1 MEHGRRDERS
11 LSSSWGPGRQP
22 LRVFEGGIDGA
33 TSATSVPSLLAQG
46 LPPLSG
52 PTRTIGR
59 YALHGEIAA
68 GGMAAVHIGRLLGPV
83 GFARTVAIKRLHP
96 PLAKDPEFVAMF
108 LDEARLAARIR
119 HPNVV
124 STLDIVATEGELF
137 VVMEYVQGESLARL
151 MRVARTQKQAVPV
164 PIVAGI
170 MVGVLHGLHA
180 AHEARDEQGEPLR
193 IVHRDVSPHN
203 VLVGIDGAAHVI
215 DFGIAKA
222 RGRVQVT
229 RDGQIKGKLS
239 YMPPEQL
246 LGQGLDHRAD
256 VFAASIVFWEALTGR
271 RLFEGIDDGDIYA
284 RVLHGE
290 VEPPSVH
297 VPGLGGAIDSIVLR
311 GLARDRTNR
320 YPTAREMALAI
331 EAVMPLAPPSRVG
344 AWVESLAGEA
354 LTERME
360 QIADIEGGA
369 SDGPDESTPSS
380 INARPDAT
388 GADVRDARGEA
399 RHRSIPPGERTGP
412 THADDPRLRAVTRV
426 ENSSRLR
433 QPGQQATGVATADD
447 SLAAFAAIPQGSS
460 RRVLLAATA
469 AIIGLGVF
477 GALRL
482 RAHAG
487 EAAGPAP
494 TVAVVTRPAPNH
506 AAPTL
511 PMTPAAKLTEPPTVS
526 VQSLPPAPLAD
537 DNAPPSV
544 QPASKPALRPQKS
557 PAPQPATAPAAPRPR
572 VSTGAPEAS
581 PQEGTASL
589 APATAGS
596 VPSCDPPYWY
606 DADGNKRYYRH
617 CAGH

>member
-1 MEHGRRDERS
+1 M
-11 LSSSWGPGRQP
+11 
-22 LRVFEGGIDGA
+22 DGA
-33 TSATSVPSLLAQG
+33 THATSVPSLLAQG

-290 VEPPSVH
+290 VEPPSEH
-297 VPGLGGAIDSIVLR
+297 VPGLGSAVDSIVLR
-311 GLARDRTNR
+311 GLARDRANR

-360 QIADIEGGA
+360 QIADIEGGVA
-369 SDGPDESTPSS
+369 MAEQGDSTSSSMLGARQDLSDSRGR
-380 INARPDAT
+380 A
-388 GADVRDARGEA
+388 ARGEA
-399 RHRSIPPGERTGP
+399 RRRQLPPGERTGP
-412 THADDPRLRAVTRV
+412 TRADDPGMYGVTRV
-426 ENSSRLR
+426 DNAGRLS
-433 QPGQQATGVATADD
+433 QAEVAADVPAAED
-447 SLAAFAAIPQGSS
+447 SLAAVAGVHPSGS
-460 RRVLLAATA
+460 RRVLVLAAA
-469 AIIGLGVF
+469 SIIGLGVA
-477 GALRL
+477 GASWLRGHP
-482 RAHAG
+482 RQSVA
-487 EAAGPAP
+487 PAP
-494 TVAVVTRPAPNH
+494 TVDAVTQPAPTH
-506 AAPTL
+506 GVPTAPAAP
-511 PMTPAAKLTEPPTVS
+511 PKLDEPPTIS
-526 VQSLPPAPLAD
+526 VQSLPSAPVAD
-537 DNAPPSV
+537 DNGPAV
-544 QPASKPALRPQKS
+544 AQPAPRPPRSQKPLTPPPGAL
-557 PAPQPATAPAAPRPR
+557 AAPRPR
-572 VSTGAPEAS
+572 VSPASAEDAKLEATAAPAS
-581 PQEGTASL
+581 P
-589 APATAGS
+589 APAAT

>member
-1 MEHGRRDERS
+1 VEHGRRDERGF
-11 LSSSWGPGRQP
+11 SSSWGPGRQP

-46 LPPLSG
+46 LSPLSG

-137 VVMEYVQGESLARL
+137 VVMDHVQGESLARL
-151 MRVARTQKQAVPV
+151 MRVARTLQQPVPV
-164 PIVAGI
+164 PIVAAI

-203 VLVGIDGAAHVI
+203 VLVGIDGAAHLI

-222 RGRVQVT
+222 RGRIQVT

-256 VFAASIVFWEALTGR
+256 IFAAAIVFWEAITGR

-297 VPGLGGAIDSIVLR
+297 VPGLGTAVDSIVLR
-311 GLARDRTNR
+311 GLARDRTSR

-360 QIADIEGGA
+360 QIADIEGGTGA
-369 SDGPDESTPSS
+369 TEKGDSTPSS
-380 INARPDAT
+380 ILAARPD
-388 GADVRDARGEA
+388 GMRSDARRDG
-399 RHRSIPPGERTGP
+399 RPKSLPPGERTGP
-412 THADDPRLRAVTRV
+412 TRPDDARLSALTRI
-426 ENSSRLR
+426 ENGGRLR
-433 QPGQQATGVATADD
+433 QTASHAVEAGAPDD
-447 SLAAFAAIPQGSS
+447 SLAAVAGVPQGSS
-460 RRVLLAATA
+460 RRIVLLATTI
-469 AIIGLGVF
+469 IIGLVVF
-477 GALRL
+477 GAFRL
-482 RAHAG
+482 RARPWQS
-487 EAAGPAP
+487 AAPAP
-494 TVAVVTRPAPNH
+494 PVTVEAHPVTTRTGSTAP
-506 AAPTL
+506 
-511 PMTPAAKLTEPPTVS
+511 LTSPKSSEPPTFS
-526 VQSLPPAPLAD
+526 VQSLPA
-537 DNAPPSV
+537 APPVDDSAQAGA
-544 QPASKPALRPQKS
+544 QPASRPPRAQKAVTSPPPVQPRPRLS
-557 PAPQPATAPAAPRPR
+557 PAPSEEAIPEATTPVTPSPAATA
-572 VSTGAPEAS
+572 
-581 PQEGTASL
+581 
-589 APATAGS
+589 
-596 VPSCDPPYWY
+596 PSCDPPYWF

-617 CAGH
+617 CVGH

>member
-1 MEHGRRDERS
+1 
-11 LSSSWGPGRQP
+11 
-22 LRVFEGGIDGA
+22 
-33 TSATSVPSLLAQG
+33 
-46 LPPLSG
+46 
-52 PTRTIGR
+52 
-59 YALHGEIAA
+59 LHGEIAA

-151 MRVARTQKQAVPV
+151 MRVARTQKQAVPM

-203 VLVGIDGAAHVI
+203 VLVGIDGAAHLI

-290 VEPPSVH
+290 VEPPSMH
-297 VPGLGGAIDSIVLR
+297 VPGLGSAVDSIVLR
-311 GLARDRTNR
+311 GLARDRSNR

-360 QIADIEGGA
+360 QIADIEGGVEGSKPGA
-369 SDGPDESTPSS
+369 ATPS
-380 INARPDAT
+380 AQVP
-388 GADVRDARGEA
+388 RDASLTPA
-399 RHRSIPPGERTGP
+399 RRDPRTIPPGERTAP
-412 THADDPRLRAVTRV
+412 TRPDDPRLGAVTRV
-426 ENSSRLR
+426 DN
-433 QPGQQATGVATADD
+433 VARGRPASPAVSPTADD
-447 SLAAFAAIPQGSS
+447 SLAAVAGVPSRGS
-460 RRVLLAATA
+460 RRVILMAAA
-469 AIIGLGVF
+469 AVVALVVF
-477 GALRL
+477 GATRL
-482 RAHAG
+482 RARPWESASSARSVTADVHPQPPR
-487 EAAGPAP
+487 AALMAP
-494 TVAVVTRPAPNH
+494 S
-506 AAPTL
+506 AAPKH
-511 PMTPAAKLTEPPTVS
+511 PERVEQQEPPTVS
-526 VQSLPPAPLAD
+526 VQSLPPAHVAD
-537 DNAPPSV
+537 DNPPAVTAAP
-544 QPASKPALRPQKS
+544 SKPPRPQK
-557 PAPQPATAPAAPRPR
+557 APPPATSPRARAASSPPDEPTREPSPQSAPPPAA
-572 VSTGAPEAS
+572 
-581 PQEGTASL
+581 TA
-589 APATAGS
+589 
-596 VPSCDPPYWY
+596 PSCDPPYWY

-617 CAGH
+617 CVGR

>member
-1 MEHGRRDERS
+1 LEHGRRDERS

-22 LRVFEGGIDGA
+22 LRVFEGGTDGA

-52 PTRTIGR
+52 PTRTVGR

-83 GFARTVAIKRLHP
+83 GFARTIAIKRLHP

-151 MRVARTQKQAVPV
+151 MRIARAQQQAVPV
-164 PIVAGI
+164 PIVAAI

-203 VLVGIDGAAHVI
+203 VLVGIDGAAHLI

-290 VEPPSVH
+290 VEPPSMH
-297 VPGLGGAIDSIVLR
+297 VAGLSSAVDSIVLR
-311 GLARDRTNR
+311 GLARDRANR

-354 LTERME
+354 LTERKE
-360 QIADIEGGA
+360 QIADIEGG
-369 SDGPDESTPSS
+369 P
-380 INARPDAT
+380 T
-388 GADVRDARGEA
+388 GANPGESASSLRVSRDAGEAEARRRDARP
-399 RHRSIPPGERTGP
+399 RTIPPGERTAP
-412 THADDPRLRAVTRV
+412 TRPDDPRLHAVTRV
-426 ENSSRLR
+426 ENGSRGR
-433 QPGQQATGVATADD
+433 PTSQAVSPTPDD
-447 SLAAFAAIPQGSS
+447 SLAAVAGVPQGGS
-460 RRVLLAATA
+460 RRVLLIASA
-469 AIIGLGVF
+469 AIVGLAVF
-477 GALRL
+477 GAFRLGPRL
-482 RAHAG
+482 RQVAS
-487 EAAGPAP
+487 PAP
-494 TVAVVTRPAPNH
+494 TVAAEPQATQTHTASAIPS
-506 AAPTL
+506 AAPKS
-511 PMTPAAKLTEPPTVS
+511 PEPPTVS
-526 VQSLPPAPLAD
+526 VQSLPAAPVSDESGPAIAQPGSKSPRLQKGPVPLPAPG
-537 DNAPPSV
+537 PPRARTSL
-544 QPASKPALRPQKS
+544 PALDET
-557 PAPQPATAPAAPRPR
+557 APEATPPTTAAPAA
-572 VSTGAPEAS
+572 
-581 PQEGTASL
+581 TA
-589 APATAGS
+589 
-596 VPSCDPPYWY
+596 PSCDPPFWY
-606 DADGNKRYYRH
+606 DAEGNKRYYRH
-617 CAGH
+617 CVGH

>member
-1 MEHGRRDERS
+1 VEHGRRDERGF
-11 LSSSWGPGRQP
+11 SSSWGPGRQP
-22 LRVFEGGIDGA
+22 LRVLEGGIDGA

-137 VVMEYVQGESLARL
+137 VVMDYVQGESLARL
-151 MRVARTQKQAVPV
+151 MRVARTQQQPVPV
-164 PIVAGI
+164 PIVAAI

-203 VLVGIDGAAHVI
+203 ILVGIDGAAHLI

-256 VFAASIVFWEALTGR
+256 VFAAAIVFWEALTGR

-290 VEPPSVH
+290 VEPPSVY
-297 VPGLGGAIDSIVLR
+297 VPGLGTAVDSIVLR
-311 GLARDRTNR
+311 GLARDRTSR

-360 QIADIEGGA
+360 QIADIEGGTGA
-369 SDGPDESTPSS
+369 TEKGHSTPSS
-380 INARPDAT
+380 ILAARPD
-388 GADVRDARGEA
+388 GRPK
-399 RHRSIPPGERTGP
+399 SLPPGERTGP
-412 THADDPRLRAVTRV
+412 TRPDDARLGALTRV
-426 ENSSRLR
+426 ENGGRFR
-433 QPGQQATGVATADD
+433 QTASQAVQAGAPDD
-447 SLAAFAAIPQGSS
+447 SLAAVAGVPQGGS
-460 RRVLLAATA
+460 RRIVLLATA
-469 AIIGLGVF
+469 VIIGLAIF
-477 GALRL
+477 GAFRL
-482 RAHAG
+482 RTRPG
-487 EAAGPAP
+487 QSAAPAP
-494 TVAVVTRPAPNH
+494 SVTVEAHPVTTRTGPIAPSTS
-506 AAPTL
+506 P
-511 PMTPAAKLTEPPTVS
+511 KSSEPPTFS
-526 VQSLPPAPLAD
+526 VQSLPAAPPAD
-537 DNAPPSV
+537 DSAPTGT
-544 QPASKPALRPQKS
+544 QLASRPPRAQKS
-557 PAPQPATAPAAPRPR
+557 LTPPPPVQSRPRPSPGPSEEATPEATAPVTPSPAA
-572 VSTGAPEAS
+572 
-581 PQEGTASL
+581 TAS
-589 APATAGS
+589 
-596 VPSCDPPYWY
+596 SCDPPYWY

-617 CAGH
+617 CVGH

>member
-1 MEHGRRDERS
+1 MEHGRRDERTF
-11 LSSSWGPGRQP
+11 SSSWGPGRQP
-22 LRVFEGGIDGA
+22 LRVLEGGIDGA
-33 TSATSVPSLLAQG
+33 PSATSVPSLLAQG
-46 LPPLSG
+46 LPSLSGSG

-137 VVMEYVQGESLARL
+137 VVMDYVQGESLARL
-151 MRVARTQKQAVPV
+151 MRIARTQQQAVPV
-164 PIVAGI
+164 PIVAAI

-256 VFAASIVFWEALTGR
+256 VFAASIVFWETLTGR
-271 RLFEGIDDGDIYA
+271 RLFEGVDDGDIYA

-290 VEPPSVH
+290 VEAPSVH
-297 VPGLGGAIDSIVLR
+297 VPGLGSAVDSIVLR
-311 GLARDRTNR
+311 GLARDRANR

-331 EAVMPLAPPSRVG
+331 EAAMPLAPPSRVG

-360 QIADIEGGA
+360 QIAGIEGGA
-369 SDGPDESTPSS
+369 PANEQGQSASSS
-380 INARPDAT
+380 IL
-388 GADVRDARGEA
+388 DARQDSSGGSA
-399 RHRSIPPGERTGP
+399 RRNPRPKTIPPGERTGP
-412 THADDPRLRAVTRV
+412 TRPDDPRLHAVTRIENVGGLRPV
-426 ENSSRLR
+426 EAVGL
-433 QPGQQATGVATADD
+433 AADD
-447 SLAAFAAIPQGSS
+447 SLGAVAGVPQGGS
-460 RRVLLAATA
+460 RRVLLMAAA
-469 AIIGLGVF
+469 AVVGLGVF

-482 RAHAG
+482 RAQQWPFAPFASFAPP
-487 EAAGPAP
+487 AASAALDAHQATIRAP
-494 TVAVVTRPAPNH
+494 TAP
-506 AAPTL
+506 PI
-511 PMTPAAKLTEPPTVS
+511 AAKSPEPPTVS
-526 VQSLPPAPLAD
+526 VQSLPSAPLAD
-537 DNAPPSV
+537 DNAPAGVQLPTKTQRSQRAPTSPPPSL
-544 QPASKPALRPQKS
+544 ARPHGS
-557 PAPQPATAPAAPRPR
+557 PGSADEAAPETTAPTAAPAA
-572 VSTGAPEAS
+572 
-581 PQEGTASL
+581 
-589 APATAGS
+589 S

-617 CAGH
+617 CVGR

>member
-1 MEHGRRDERS
+1 MEHGRRDERGF
-11 LSSSWGPGRQP
+11 SSSWGPGRQP
-22 LRVFEGGIDGA
+22 LRVLEGGIDGA
-33 TSATSVPSLLAQG
+33 TSASSVPSLLAQG

-137 VVMEYVQGESLARL
+137 VVMDYVQGESLARL
-151 MRVARTQKQAVPV
+151 MRVARTQQQPVPV

-203 VLVGIDGAAHVI
+203 VLVGIDGAAHLI

-222 RGRVQVT
+222 RGRIQVT

-256 VFAASIVFWEALTGR
+256 IFAASIVFWEALTGR

-290 VEPPSVH
+290 VEPPSAH
-297 VPGLGGAIDSIVLR
+297 VPGLGTAVDSIVLR
-311 GLARDRTNR
+311 GLARDRASR

-360 QIADIEGGA
+360 QIADIEGGTTA
-369 SDGPDESTPSS
+369 TEKGDATPSS
-380 INARPDAT
+380 ILSARPDASQS
-388 GADVRDARGEA
+388 DARREA
-399 RHRSIPPGERTGP
+399 RRKSLPPGERTGP
-412 THADDPRLRAVTRV
+412 TRPDDTRLNALTRI
-426 ENSSRLR
+426 ENGARLR
-433 QPGQQATGVATADD
+433 QPAMEAAQASTADD
-447 SLAAFAAIPQGSS
+447 SLAAVAGVPQGAS
-460 RRVLLAATA
+460 RRILLLATA
-469 AIIGLGVF
+469 LVIGLVVF
-477 GALRL
+477 GAFRL
-482 RAHAG
+482 RARPAQSALPPPSVTV
-487 EAAGPAP
+487 EAHPVTTRTGSIAP
-494 TVAVVTRPAPNH
+494 TTP
-506 AAPTL
+506 PTSS
-511 PMTPAAKLTEPPTVS
+511 EPPTFS
-526 VQSLPPAPLAD
+526 VQSLPAAPLAD
-537 DNAPPSV
+537 DSPPTGT
-544 QPASKPALRPQKS
+544 QPASKAARSQK
-557 PAPQPATAPAAPRPR
+557 APMSQPPVQSRPR
-572 VSTGAPEAS
+572 VS
-581 PQEGTASL
+581 
-589 APATAGS
+589 PATPEETPPPETAAPS
-596 VPSCDPPYWY
+596 SPSPAATAPSCDPPYWY

-617 CAGH
+617 CVGH